1 MEDKHLGGIRSNM
14 TLAYVLHSQ
23 IVKKTWDRCCPLF
36 QVIYSCKG
44 CCVYIINFILACCFR
59 FVNKNIL

>member
-23 IVKKTWDRCCPLF
+23 KSSNKTSDRLSVSML
-36 QVIYSCKG
+36 QHLLKG
-44 CCVYIINFILACCFR
+44 TKR
-59 FVNKNIL
+59 